1 MKKKYLK
8 PQMNTYN
15 MPRFSLL
22 AESNPAV
29 KICDDEEIYEDG
41 IL

>member
-8 PQMNTYN
+8 PQMNTYD

-22 AESNPAV
+22 AGSDPAM
-29 KICDDEEIYEDG
+29 KICDDEEINEDG

>member
-1 MKKKYLK
+1 MKKKYMK

-22 AESNPAV
+22 AGSDPDMN
-29 KICDDEEIYEDG
+29 IIYGEEINEDR